1 MTTFIDS
8 SQVTPAADSPVDDV
22 ARVERQKAVRP
33 SLTRDLSR
41 IPTIVDQYS
50 GLLDNLTPGQR
61 RGLIAKLS
69 VGYYDGWRPSR
80 AELAQHI
87 YDELGVRSNRI

>member
-8 SQVTPAADSPVDDV
+8 NPVTTVTYSPDDQGP
-22 ARVERQKAVRP
+22 RVERPRAANP
-33 SLTRDLSR
+33 SIRREVFRT
-41 IPTIVDQYS
+41 PTIVDQYS

-80 AELAQHI
+80 AELARHI
-87 YDELGVRSNRI
+87 HDELGIRV